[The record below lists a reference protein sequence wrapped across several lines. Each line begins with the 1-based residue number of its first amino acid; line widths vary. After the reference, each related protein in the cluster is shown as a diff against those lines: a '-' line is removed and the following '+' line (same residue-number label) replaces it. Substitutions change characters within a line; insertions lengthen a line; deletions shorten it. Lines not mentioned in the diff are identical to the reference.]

1 MAQLQV
7 LPRSQTKLIS
17 QQRLR
22 MLRELR
28 QKQDELFKLET
39 RLAEKILDDL
49 ASGAEVE
56 EGPYKMRIKVV
67 QRGNRREKRLIVY

>member
-7 LPRSQTKLIS
+7 LPREKPRLIS
-17 QQRLR
+17 QQRLK

-28 QKQDELFKLET
+28 QKQDELLKLET

-56 EGPYKMRIKVV
+56 EGPYKMRISVR
-67 QRGNRREKRLIVY
+67 QRGNRREQRLIVY